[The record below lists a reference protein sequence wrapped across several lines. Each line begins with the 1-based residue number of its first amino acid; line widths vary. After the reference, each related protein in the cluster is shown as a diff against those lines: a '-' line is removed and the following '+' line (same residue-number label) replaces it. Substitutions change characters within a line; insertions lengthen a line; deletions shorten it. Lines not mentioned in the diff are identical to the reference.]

1 MPLPF
6 FKKRGSLNYA
16 NPNTFSASPTS
27 PEKVTDT
34 IQDLKTSKSIV
45 PDNLPKRIVNKLK
58 MYILFTF

>member
-16 NPNTFSASPTS
+16 NPNTFSAPPTS

-34 IQDLKTSKSIV
+34 IQDLKTRKSIV
-45 PDNLPKRIVNKLK
+45 PDNLP
-58 MYILFTF
+58 